1 MNGKRFVIQEKT
13 ENYKEHICSDGKNPK
28 LQSCTGQIPE
38 TVVLDNGM
46 KVTFEFTV
54 IYAYDGSFTNTHVG
68 NTKIILNDEEI
79 QDYNVIRVIT
89 IFLQDTYFDYS
100 VYDKPE
106 FIFDSDQEY

>member
-1 MNGKRFVIQEKT
+1 MGDKLFGIKEKT
-13 ENYKEHICSDGKNPK
+13 ENYKEHVCSDGKNPK
-28 LQSCTGQIPE
+28 LQCWTDKIPE

-46 KVTFEFTV
+46 KVTFDFTV
-54 IYAYDGSFTNTHVG
+54 LYAYDGSFTYTRVL

-89 IFLQDTYFDYS
+89 NFLQDTYFDYS

-106 FIFDSDQEY
+106 FIFDTDQEY